1 MIHFNGQIVHW
12 KCFAL
17 HSGASK
23 GVRWV
28 RSTRCQLQSVISRG
42 KWILGAAY
50 DFFSYSAPLQVFFV
64 QIKLY
69 EWLGENLAGRQSIL
83 KEKWQRASRTT
94 FRECRWHLRWNLYV
108 VFYSF
113 SVACGTNKK
122 VEVEKRQ
129 WHFLKCILS
138 LDTCFACM
146 YLHTTLPCK
155 KFTLSRA
162 NPSLCVGVTKFLV
175 GKA

>member
-1 MIHFNGQIVHW
+1 MNSKYEGLHQWTYRSYQTEMIFWLIHFNGQIVHW

-50 DFFSYSAPLQVFFV
+50 DFFFLLRSASFFFV

-146 YLHTTLPCK
+146 YLHTTL
-155 KFTLSRA
+155 
-162 NPSLCVGVTKFLV
+162 
-175 GKA
+175 